1 VEGVEY
7 AFMTVNTINVSTVEG
22 VQYANTIFG
31 NLGVGSVEALN
42 FANTIFGNLGVGSV
56 EALNFAITK
65 SEGQDA
71 SLNVE
76 QSGHPLHKR
85 EKLAPI

>member
-42 FANTIFGNLGVGSV
+42 FANT
-56 EALNFAITK
+56 K

-76 QSGHPLHKR
+76 QSGHLLHKR